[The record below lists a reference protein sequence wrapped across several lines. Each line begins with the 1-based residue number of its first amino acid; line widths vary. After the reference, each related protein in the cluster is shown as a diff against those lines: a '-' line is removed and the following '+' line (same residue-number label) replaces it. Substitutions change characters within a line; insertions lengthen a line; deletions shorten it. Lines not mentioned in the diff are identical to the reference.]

1 MHNIHMLDRPYIQD
15 ILEHL
20 QSLGYEP
27 GKAKELLI
35 QFYRSIKR
43 IYGFYLNA
51 REFAMLVH
59 ELNKAV
65 HRKYDP
71 TDSNQIFIGHLRGL
85 I

>member
-43 IYGFYLNA
+43 IYGFYLL
-51 REFAMLVH
+51 FL
-59 ELNKAV
+59 
-65 HRKYDP
+65 DQ
-71 TDSNQIFIGHLRGL
+71 D
-85 I
+85 